1 MRDTVEQLGAENCT
15 LVRAGGSK
23 QHPRLRIST
32 LWSSTR
38 RRMPGL
44 PNEWLVDANS
54 GEHGQVMRHT
64 VEQHCAPNCTLVR
77 GACTTCTG
85 NAQPWK
91 QGSTVLCP
99 HMRIVCADTKHSML
113 GLWQV
118 SRWLE
123 EHGMSR
129 AESLCGQHENVPC
142 ANAAAPD
149 SDDDA
154 TKPRRAWPH
163 SGYIA
168 ATQPR
173 CGVREN
179 RPTRTCTAACRNVGN
194 ARDGARTAHRVT
206 RLPGMR

>member
-118 SRWLE
+118 SRLLE

-129 AESLCGQHENVPC
+129 AESC
-142 ANAAAPD
+142 ADNMK
-149 SDDDA
+149 
-154 TKPRRAWPH
+154 TYR
-163 SGYIA
+163 
-168 ATQPR
+168 
-173 CGVREN
+173 
-179 RPTRTCTAACRNVGN
+179 
-194 ARDGARTAHRVT
+194 ARTPQLRTQTMMRRSPGGRGRTAGTLLQPSRGVVSARIVRPGPARLRAEMSEMHATAHALHT
-206 RLPGMR
+206 E

>member
-1 MRDTVEQLGAENCT
+1 VRQTAHWSVV
-15 LVRAGGSK
+15 LVQRALATHSRGSKAAQCCAHTCALYVRTQSTACWGSGKCRAGWKSMECV
-23 QHPRLRIST
+23 T
-32 LWSSTR
+32 
-38 RRMPGL
+38 
-44 PNEWLVDANS
+44 NV
-54 GEHGQVMRHT
+54 
-64 VEQHCAPNCTLVR
+64 
-77 GACTTCTG
+77 ACR
-85 NAQPWK
+85 K
-91 QGSTVLCP
+91 
-99 HMRIVCADTKHSML
+99 
-113 GLWQV
+113 
-118 SRWLE
+118 
-123 EHGMSR
+123 
-129 AESLCGQHENVPC
+129 LCGQHENVPC

>member
-1 MRDTVEQLGAENCT
+1 M
-15 LVRAGGSK
+15 
-23 QHPRLRIST
+23 
-32 LWSSTR
+32 
-38 RRMPGL
+38 
-44 PNEWLVDANS
+44 
-54 GEHGQVMRHT
+54 MRHT
-64 VEQHCAPNCTLVR
+64 VEQHCAPNCTGPWCLYNVHWQRTAVEARQHSAVPTHAHCMCGHKAQHAGALASVALVGR
-77 GACTTCTG
+77 AWNVACR
-85 NAQPWK
+85 K
-91 QGSTVLCP
+91 
-99 HMRIVCADTKHSML
+99 
-113 GLWQV
+113 
-118 SRWLE
+118 
-123 EHGMSR
+123 
-129 AESLCGQHENVPC
+129 LCGQHENVPC